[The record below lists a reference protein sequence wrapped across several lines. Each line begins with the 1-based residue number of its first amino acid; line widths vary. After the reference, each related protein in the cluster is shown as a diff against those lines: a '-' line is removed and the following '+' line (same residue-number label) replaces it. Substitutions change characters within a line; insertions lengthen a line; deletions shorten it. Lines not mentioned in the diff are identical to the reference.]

1 MSTHGLIM
9 LLQGGD
15 KGGILLIEVPQG
27 VTLDPRF
34 SHHQRRGTSTGLVDS
49 IWIPKRL
56 RLELQATELQNPAAE
71 KPGDP
76 KELGEAELSAV
87 PHRML
92 IDPPTDI
99 KEGGV
104 AHIITN
110 TASSVELT
118 DHLNALGDEEQRGD
132 WTMHLHPGCKQRG
145 DGLGLPPLDGI
156 LELMKVSKMAFVM
169 GKGAGKRIELG
180 TFCSFEVK
188 ESGDIDGH
196 GSSVAWRGAAVKGK
210 KGPAFAGPIKTEV
223 GLQQTDLLVVARR
236 PIVDGQAGEIL
247 GGLSLDDVGKRS
259 LRLL

>member
-15 KGGILLIEVPQG
+15 KGDPAHRGTPG
-27 VTLDPRF
+27 VTLDPDSATTRG
-34 SHHQRRGTSTGLVDS
+34 GTSTGLVDS

-169 GKGAGKRIELG
+169 GKGARASSWARSAALRSRKAG
-180 TFCSFEVK
+180 TSMDM
-188 ESGDIDGH
+188 GQ
-196 GSSVAWRGAAVKGK
+196 AWRGEGRLSRE
-210 KGPAFAGPIKTEV
+210 KGPACAGPIKTEV